1 MIQAII
7 IDDEQH
13 CIDRLDYLLSTYA
26 GGLIQVAGAYMTVE
40 KGVQAI
46 NSLKPDLVFLD
57 IEVGRDTAFDLLAAF
72 GRIDFEVIFT
82 TAYEQYAVKAFR
94 FSALDYLLKPIDR
107 DELLASLDRL
117 QERVSQQD
125 RAEKFD
131 VLFDNLKKQ
140 AGTSRRITIPTV
152 NGFHFITTDEIVRCQ
167 ADINYTHL
175 FLKNNQKITVAKPLK
190 DFEEMLGEYRFYRIH
205 NSHLINLDYISS
217 YVKGKGGYVIMKDQT
232 EIEVSTRKKE
242 GFLKTLKQI

>member
-26 GGLIQVAGAYMTVE
+26 GRLIQVAGAYMTVE

-46 NSLKPDLVFLD
+46 HSLKPDLVFLD

-131 VLFDNLKKQ
+131 VLFDNLRKQ
-140 AGTSRRITIPTV
+140 PGTSRRITIPTV